1 MVLRP
6 LAAAAFAAL
15 LLAAPAQAETV
26 TAKRVTLDTF
36 TSCFLVMPV
45 AGGGIECASTALP
58 DTGELDPYVELHRH
72 GRARVG
78 QRGDYPGFPGRKV
91 RLHDGDVWRIAGVTC
106 RVKART
112 ITCRNRDGHGFR
124 LGTASGF
131 RRF

>member
-1 MVLRP
+1 MVFRP

-15 LLAAPAQAETV
+15 LLAAPAHAQTV
-26 TAKRVTLDTF
+26 TAKRVNVDTY

-58 DTGELDPYVELHRH
+58 DTGELDPYVALHRH
-72 GRARVG
+72 GRTHVG
-78 QRGDYPGFPGRKV
+78 ERGDYPGFPGRNV
-91 RLHDGDVWRIAGVTC
+91 RLHDGDVWRIAGITC

-112 ITCRNRDGHGFR
+112 ITCRNQDRHGFR

-131 RRF
+131 KRF